1 MFFLE
6 LRWEVWGFS
15 RFMTGNSGSLSC
27 CPREVQSSFELQG
40 EVPDRAQVTAGQEG
54 LNSP

>member
-40 EVPDRAQVTAGQEG
+40 EVPDRAQVTAGQ
-54 LNSP
+54 